1 MKFNVQIAFSIVLI
15 SEFIFYAETKSKLR
29 LKLENQKYSNYK
41 DVILLHYGVAEV
53 HHKIYDRFIEIAK
66 HFTFKPKVNYFK
78 LIINI
83 AYIKGLTFS
92 EKYWHYLQA
101 QTDMPFQYLKLVV

>member
-53 HHKIYDRFIEIAK
+53 NHKIYDRFIEIAK
-66 HFTFKPKVNYFK
+66 HFTFNPKVNYFR
-78 LIINI
+78 LIIDTLMSVRLWNF
-83 AYIKGLTFS
+83 KDGGS
-92 EKYWHYLQA
+92 
-101 QTDMPFQYLKLVV
+101 